1 VENLDLGDVNG
12 RVAARPIELLSA
24 DLTLSDGRTWIVIGA
39 LAQMDDPWKLLAPE
53 VREPDRIDGWSWI
66 EPDERPSPVYPASA
80 LVLEHLVR
88 LAGTTGE
95 DALR

>member
-39 LAQMDDPWKLLAPE
+39 LAQMDQPSGLLAPE

-66 EPDERPSPVYPASA
+66 GPDERPSPLYPASA
-80 LVLEHLVR
+80 LLLGHLVK
-88 LAGTTGE
+88 LADTTGE
-95 DALR
+95 DVS